1 MAVRWRCSP
10 EVDGRA
16 MLEILGLI
24 VLTFVV
30 VMMLSLSRR
39 SRRNFGLKNYD
50 RRLPPDN
57 SLSDHSGSGGAF
69 NYY

>member
-1 MAVRWRCSP
+1 
-10 EVDGRA
+10 

-50 RRLPPDN
+50 RRSPPDG
-57 SLSDHSGSGGAF
+57 SFSDHSSSGGAF